1 MELTLIIVT
10 PAGAMQP
17 VGCDSVHL
25 TVCDDLQGKG
35 GGSYGIRAGHTKTL
49 LALEKG
55 GLSAF
60 AGGKNVLDGES
71 GSGFATVDKDVVT
84 AVVEFFTPKSS
95 DE

>member
-10 PAGAMQP
+10 PAGAAQP
-17 VGCDSVHL
+17 VQCDSVHL
-25 TVCDDLQGKG
+25 TVCDDLQGRG

-55 GLSAF
+55 SLAAF
-60 AGGKNVLDGES
+60 VSGETVLAGKS

-84 AVVEFFTPKSS
+84 AVVEFFTPESA
-95 DE
+95 E